1 MIENHNECKN
11 NKKILNNNI
20 LKKENKS
27 IKEVIQQR
35 ENGMKSYAKNKKQ
48 EKKRENN

>member
-27 IKEVIQQR
+27 IKEVIAER
-35 ENGMKSYAKNKKQ
+35 KRN
-48 EKKRENN
+48 EKLCKE